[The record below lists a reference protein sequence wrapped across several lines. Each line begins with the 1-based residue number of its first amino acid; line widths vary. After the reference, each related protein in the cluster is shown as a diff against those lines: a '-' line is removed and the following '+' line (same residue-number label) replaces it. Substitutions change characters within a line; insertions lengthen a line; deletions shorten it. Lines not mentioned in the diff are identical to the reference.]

1 MISIRF
7 ILAVVTFIA
16 LFSFAYSTKSNAQQ
30 VMDEAA
36 SAEMIRICVEHQN
49 NSTSY
54 CEVTH
59 GLKHNP

>member
-7 ILAVVTFIA
+7 IATVITFIA

-36 SAEMIRICVEHQN
+36 ATEMVRICIEHQN
-49 NSTSY
+49 NLPHD

-59 GLKHNP
+59 GYKRNP